1 MRLNISKPFLITIL
15 VFFLVMIFHYSGI
28 LFPVENLAIKILGPV
43 GSGFYNFGGKVQSFF
58 KPGISAAD
66 YEKVLAERDQLIV
79 EKAELLALQR
89 ENEELR
95 TSLNFKK
102 EKSYDSLM
110 ANILGRDPNFSNY
123 FILNKGLRD
132 GVEINLPVVSP
143 EGILVGK
150 ILKVEDRLSV
160 MLIPTDTNFQ
170 TAAAI
175 LGKTKNGTSGLVHG
189 EKGLGIKMEFIPQEE
204 EISRDDIVVTSGL
217 ELNMREGLVIGRVAE
232 VKRESRDIFGE
243 ATVSPL
249 AVYENLDTVMI
260 LLPGKE

>member
-1 MRLNISKPFLITIL
+1 MRLNVSKPFLITIL
-15 VFFLVMIFHYSGI
+15 VFFLVMIFHFSGI
-28 LFPVENLAIKILGPV
+28 LFPVENFAVKIFSPI
-43 GSGFYNFGGKVQSFF
+43 GSGFYNFGGKIQSFF
-58 KPGISAAD
+58 KPDISAVD
-66 YEKVLAERDQLIV
+66 YEKLLAERDRLIV
-79 EKAELLALQR
+79 EKAELLALER

-95 TSLNFKK
+95 ASLDFKNK
-102 EKSYDSLM
+102 KSYDSLV
-110 ANILGRDPNFSNY
+110 ANVIGRDPNFSNY
-123 FILNKGLRD
+123 FILNQGSRD

-175 LGKTKNGTSGLVHG
+175 LGGTKNSTSGLVHG

-204 EISRDDIVVTSGL
+204 KISRDDIVVTSGL
-217 ELNMREGLVIGRVAE
+217 ELNMVKGLVIGRIAE

-243 ATVSPL
+243 AIVSPL
-249 AVYENLDTVMI
+249 AVYENLNTVMI
-260 LLPGKE
+260 LLPAKE

>member
-1 MRLNISKPFLITIL
+1 MRFNLSKPFLTTITI
-15 VFFLVMIFHYSGI
+15 FLLLIILHYTGIFS
-28 LFPVENLAIKILGPV
+28 PVENLVLKILAPV
-43 GSGFYNFGGKVQSFF
+43 GSGFYSVGQKIQTFL
-58 KPGISAAD
+58 KPEISAVD
-66 YEKVLAERDQLIV
+66 YEKILAERDRLIA
-79 EKAELLALQR
+79 ERAELLTLQR

-95 TSLNFKK
+95 ASLDFKR
-102 EKSYDSLM
+102 EKLYNSLA

-123 FILNKGLRD
+123 FILNKGAKD

-175 LGKTKNGTSGLVHG
+175 LGESKNSTSGLVRG
-189 EKGLGIKMEFIPQEE
+189 ERGLGIKMEFIPQEE
-204 EISRDDIVVTSGL
+204 EVQRDDIVITSGL
-217 ELNMREGLVIGRVAE
+217 ELNMPKGLVIGKIAE

-243 ATVSPL
+243 ATISPL
-249 AVYENLDTVMI
+249 AVYENLDTIMI
-260 LLPGKE
+260 LLPSRE